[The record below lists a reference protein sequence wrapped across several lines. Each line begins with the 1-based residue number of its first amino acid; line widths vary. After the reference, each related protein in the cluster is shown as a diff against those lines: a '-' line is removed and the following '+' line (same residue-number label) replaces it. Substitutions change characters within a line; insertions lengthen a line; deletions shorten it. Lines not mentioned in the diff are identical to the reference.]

1 MGPEKGLL
9 LKGVKYTESRSAP
22 GGGHSML
29 NDRETSEANDIHME
43 LRPPDLHKL

>member
-9 LKGVKYTESRSAP
+9 LKGVRYTESRSAP
-22 GGGHSML
+22 GEGHSVL

-43 LRPPDLHKL
+43 LRPTYLLKL